1 MSDTKIDPLALAGRE
16 PTTTEEDDLDVEA
29 VFDAFREATRE
40 IVASSPAASG
50 EETPKGDV
58 GELTSALAAIHQAT
72 RDDAKGEWWTLRRW
86 CDQRGIFHDDIQG
99 GERLTGIVAG
109 EALKRFTGRKP

>member
-1 MSDTKIDPLALAGRE
+1 MRASERSDGVERQDLRE
-16 PTTTEEDDLDVEA
+16 KPNEKAPSVDD
-29 VFDAFREATRE
+29 
-40 IVASSPAASG
+40 
-50 EETPKGDV
+50 
-58 GELTSALAAIHQAT
+58 LTSALAAIYAAT

-109 EALKRFTGRKP
+109 AALERFTGRKPR

>member
-1 MSDTKIDPLALAGRE
+1 MAEKKR
-16 PTTTEEDDLDVEA
+16 
-29 VFDAFREATRE
+29 R
-40 IVASSPAASG
+40 SPV
-50 EETPKGDV
+50 D
-58 GELTSALAAIHQAT
+58 ELTSALAAIHAAT

-109 EALKRFTGRKP
+109 AALERFAKQKSIPRKD